1 MTSTDTT
8 SNRPGVDLADPNR
21 RPMDDEIDVWGLT
34 HTGRVRKN
42 NEDHFLLCAL
52 QKQIKIYNTSL
63 PDTENLVGNAER
75 VAFISV
81 VADGVGG
88 QAAGEEASRLALE
101 CITRYVSEAIHVYY
115 TADPTNDAVFVD
127 LLEESAMRVHGELA
141 AMAADDPAL
150 RGMATTMTL
159 WLGIWPRAY
168 LLQVGDSRC
177 YLLRNGKLLQMSRDQ
192 TMAEDFVQQG
202 ILTRDHP
209 GHAKLSHILSSA
221 IGGQEAVPVVR
232 RMEQGWENV
241 GLLCSDGLTR
251 HVSDEQI
258 RDRLMNMTSARQ
270 ACETLLQDALD
281 GGGTDNI
288 TIAIGR
294 CIRKH

>member
-1 MTSTDTT
+1 MTSTDVSAQKQT
-8 SNRPGVDLADPNR
+8 NMADPNR

-34 HTGRVRKN
+34 HTGKVRKN

-52 QKQIKIYNTSL
+52 QKQIKVYNTSL
-63 PDTENLVGNAER
+63 PDTHNLAGTDER

-88 QAAGEEASRLALE
+88 AAAGEEASRLALE
-101 CITRYVSEAIHVYY
+101 GITRYVSEAIHVYY
-115 TADPTNDAVFVD
+115 TADPTNDAMFID
-127 LLEESAMRVHGELA
+127 LLAESAMKVHEELTG
-141 AMAADDPAL
+141 MSADNREL

-177 YLLRNGKLLQMSRDQ
+177 YVLRNGKLLQMSRDQ
-192 TMAEDFVQQG
+192 TMAEDFVEQG
-202 ILTRDHP
+202 IITRDHP
-209 GHAKLSHILSSA
+209 GHAKLSHVLSSA
-221 IGGQEAVPVVR
+221 IGGSQAAPVVR

-251 HVSDEQI
+251 HVSDDGI

-270 ACETLLQDALD
+270 ACEALLQDALD
-281 GGGTDNI
+281 GGGSDNI

-294 CIRKH
+294 AVRKH

>member
-1 MTSTDTT
+1 MTSTDVSAQKQT
-8 SNRPGVDLADPNR
+8 NMADPNR

-34 HTGRVRKN
+34 HTGKVRKN

-52 QKQIKIYNTSL
+52 QKQIKVYNTSL
-63 PDTENLVGNAER
+63 PDTQNLVGTDER

-88 QAAGEEASRLALE
+88 AAAGEEASRLALE
-101 CITRYVSEAIHVYY
+101 GITRYVSEAIHVYY
-115 TADPTNDAVFVD
+115 TTDPTNDAVFVD
-127 LLEESAMRVHGELA
+127 LLAESAMRVHEELA
-141 AMAADDPAL
+141 AMSADNREL

-192 TMAEDFVQQG
+192 TMAEDFVEQG
-202 ILTRDHP
+202 IITRDHP
-209 GHAKLSHILSSA
+209 GHAKLSHVLSSA
-221 IGGQEAVPVVR
+221 IGGSQAAPVVR

-251 HVSDEQI
+251 HVSDDRI
-258 RDRLMNMTSARQ
+258 RERLMTMTSARQ
-270 ACETLLQDALD
+270 ACEMLLQDALD
-281 GGGTDNI
+281 GGGSDNI

-294 CIRKH
+294 TVRKH